1 MDMVDAAT
9 LPTSP
14 AKPRLWVERL
24 WFLDSLTA
32 LQPLREVSLQRGLN
46 LIVSPPGSG
55 SSGHGVG
62 KTAFCQFVRFVL
74 DDPLWSNGSTLRDEL
89 LSSRELKEGAV
100 AARVH
105 IGGEV
110 WNVLKPWLYQ
120 KHYRASRT
128 ADWRQLATGDAENEF
143 NAYQAA
149 LRQHLVEI
157 LPVKEL
163 PMSKQK
169 IEWHQILA
177 WCSRDQN
184 ARYHNY
190 YQWRADGVGFSL
202 PAKSP
207 AALMQI
213 VLGLLHNATILR
225 DLDSAAKEIE
235 EQKSQLQAL
244 REEPARLLRHV
255 RRQLTRRLSAP
266 AATPFRQDGL
276 LEHPNL
282 IGFAKQRYEA
292 YQQEL
297 RSIETERQSL
307 ATDHQEWVERRAPLK
322 SLMDLLAN
330 EIQQVE
336 ALIAGDIQRVE
347 ELQNE
352 ASSLQQRLPTRC
364 DAGNRLLK
372 DCSYVIERIEQTQID
387 RKQRIAGHQR
397 SKESLERELP
407 PLRDRLNELKDE
419 TAPIGAQL
427 AAIEQQHTEL
437 DAKYA
442 QSLSAHQLLDEAIED
457 YEYYESIA
465 SGRSQSTNTEA
476 VERKLESTQRRHEQ
490 LQIQL
495 EREREA
501 VKGRRRII
509 SEAMQAVAKSLPS
522 FRWGIFNDE
531 EKHRN
536 HPFQMGPM
544 HSTTF
549 KVLEILAGDVAC
561 LLDSTKEESFHPGFL
576 LHDSPREAEMSE
588 AILWSLLRHV
598 ASSGSDSFQY
608 IVTTSTEPTE
618 AFKSFERLRL
628 SSDNENGLLL
638 RRRLGADPEPLT

>member
-1 MDMVDAAT
+1 MDNAAI
-9 LPTSP
+9 PTTSH
-14 AKPRLWVERL
+14 ARPRLWVETL
-24 WFLDSLTA
+24 WLLDSLTA
-32 LQPLREVSLQRGLN
+32 QQPLREIPLQRGLN
-46 LIVSPPGSG
+46 LIVSPPGTG
-55 SSGHGVG
+55 SAGHGVG
-62 KTAFCQFVRFVL
+62 KTAFCQLLRFVL
-74 DDPLWSNGSTLRDEL
+74 DDPLWSDGSTLRDEL
-89 LSSRELKEGAV
+89 LQSRELKDGAV

-105 IGGEV
+105 VGGEV
-110 WNVLKPWLYQ
+110 WTVLKPWLHQ

-128 ADWRQLATGDAENEF
+128 ADWRQLAANDTENEF
-143 NAYQAA
+143 NAYQTA

-157 LPVKEL
+157 LPIQEL
-163 PMSKQK
+163 PTSKQS

-190 YQWRADGVGFSL
+190 YQWRADGVRFSL

-213 VLGLLHNATILR
+213 VLGLLHDATTLR
-225 DLDSAAKEIE
+225 DLDSTAKEME
-235 EQKSQLQAL
+235 DQKSQLQAL
-244 REEPARLLRHV
+244 REEPARLLKHV
-255 RRQLTRRLSAP
+255 RRQLTRRLNVS

-282 IGFAKQRYEA
+282 IDIAKQRHDA

-297 RSIETERQSL
+297 RAIETERQGL
-307 ATDHQEWVERRAPLK
+307 AADHQAWMERRAPLK
-322 SLMDLLAN
+322 SVMDLLAN
-330 EIQQVE
+330 EIEQVE

-387 RKQRIAGHQR
+387 RKQRIARHQR
-397 SKESLERELP
+397 SKESLESELP
-407 PLRDRLNELKDE
+407 PLRSRLNELE
-419 TAPIGAQL
+419 TEASPIAAQL
-427 AAIEQQHTEL
+427 AAIDRHNTDL
-437 DAKYA
+437 DARYA
-442 QSLSAHQLLDEAIED
+442 QSLSANQLLSEAIED
-457 YEYYESIA
+457 YEHYESIA
-465 SGRSQSTNTEA
+465 SGRSQSTDIEA
-476 VERKLESTQRRHEQ
+476 VERKLEATQRRHERHQ
-490 LQIQL
+490 LQL
-495 EREREA
+495 EKERDA
-501 VKGRRRII
+501 VKERRRVI
-509 SEAMQAVAKSLPS
+509 SDSMQAVAKSLPS
-522 FRWGIFNDE
+522 FRWGVFNDE
-531 EKHRN
+531 EKYRN
-536 HPFQMGPM
+536 HPFRMGPM

-549 KVLEILAGDVAC
+549 KVLEILAGDIAC
-561 LLDSTKEESFHPGFL
+561 LLDSTREESFHPGFL

-588 AILWSLLRHV
+588 AILWSLLGHA

-618 AFKSFERLRL
+618 AFKPFERLRL

-638 RRRLGADPEPLT
+638 RRRLGANPESLT